1 MDLLG
6 GQRGALQRIVS
17 QRGQTEKMMGGG
29 EPPACRG
36 GKQQARKREA
46 KCLSVETGL
55 TTGEEIEGKREEL
68 RWRSR
73 NERER
78 SEEGER
84 IRALAG
90 GAVCK
95 HRHVYFIVV

>member
-1 MDLLG
+1 
-6 GQRGALQRIVS
+6 
-17 QRGQTEKMMGGG
+17 MGGG
-29 EPPACRG
+29 GGCRHVG
-36 GKQQARKREA
+36 MKQQARKREA
-46 KCLSVETGL
+46 KRLSVETGL
-55 TTGEEIEGKREEL
+55 TTGGEIEGKREEL

-90 GAVCK
+90 GAVYK
-95 HRHVYFIVV
+95 HCHVYFILV